1 MVIILHFI
9 ELIIISVK
17 PAITTEF
24 FTLSKNSPMT
34 LVTQTRKIRVTFN
47 FSLFYYHAGSS
58 MTGTLLSI
66 SALDLIQAVITL
78 DQIPWGKVELLL
90 ITHLL
95 LRDRQDES
103 HPCVPQSPAFIFT
116 NASVYPLV

>member
-66 SALDLIQAVITL
+66 SALDLIQAFITL
-78 DQIPWGKVELLL
+78 DQTDPKGEGR
-90 ITHLL
+90 TAF
-95 LRDRQDES
+95 D
-103 HPCVPQSPAFIFT
+103 HPPSAQRSSGRVTSLCT
-116 NASVYPLV
+116 SVTSIYIH